1 MVCDQALE
9 RIHAVHEA
17 GYVSIFVFIFVITA
31 IGLTRRRVLFNS
43 LYRYVHR
50 DVKPDNL
57 LLGLGEGGGR
67 TIHLVDFGL
76 AAPGP
81 SRVEGLTLHEGWA
94 PGTRHSNEVVTVGSS
109 SDGDGTPRCVRTRK
123 QSPSQLP
130 NYPITTQLRVS
141 Y

>member
-17 GYVSIFVFIFVITA
+17 GYVSIFVFIFVIMA

-67 TIHLVDFGL
+67 TIHLVLRARRSGSIARGGFNPPRGL
-76 AAPGP
+76 GAGDPALQRSRHRRLELRRRRHAA
-81 SRVEGLTLHEGWA
+81 
-94 PGTRHSNEVVTVGSS
+94 
-109 SDGDGTPRCVRTRK
+109 VRTRE

-130 NYPITTQLRVS
+130 NYPITTQLRFS

>member
-17 GYVSIFVFIFVITA
+17 GYVSIFVFIFVIMA
-31 IGLTRRRVLFNS
+31 IGLTRRRGLFNS

-109 SDGDGTPRCVRTRK
+109 SDGDGSPRCVGAN
-123 QSPSQLP
+123 SLPPIP
-130 NYPITTQLRVS
+130 NYPITTQLRFS